1 MNNSLRLK
9 LLYFKLVF
17 KIHEP
22 IVYLLNLVGL
32 ILFSFKIDN
41 ISDFLF
47 PFSLLISIIQ
57 MLSSFFSDFPELNF
71 KLKFSTNLG
80 IYTYAQFIIVV

>member
-17 KIHEP
+17 KIHDP
-22 IVYLLNLVGL
+22 IVYLLKLVGL

-57 MLSSFFSDFPELNF
+57 ILSSFFSNLPELNF
-71 KLKFSTNLG
+71 KLKS
-80 IYTYAQFIIVV
+80 IVTLSLD